1 MSFDNSRFT
10 FDPFKN
16 YAGVVME
23 QGRVQL
29 DADWNEWLAELS
41 RRIQAGTLDIFGH
54 AVYTPTN
61 LWAFLITATSGGSS
75 NSPNTVSI
83 GCGRMYIDGLLA
95 ENHGLHKNAV
105 WDPALAELSGNPQPP
120 NTSAPNPNPIDFTQ
134 QPYLPGAVAP
144 TDTGSYLAYLDVWT
158 RAITYLE
165 DPHLIDK
172 AVGVDTTGRLQT
184 VWQVKLMPN
193 TGGWNCQTL
202 DSQIPYPA
210 NSAGVL
216 TSGVQANTAAGP
228 CCLTSGSGYTGV
240 ENQFYRVE
248 IHNPG
253 VGNDTPTTS
262 GATFKWSRDN
272 ASVETG
278 VTAIQT
284 VTNSVGN
291 KGSQLTVLS
300 LGRDQVLGFKNGDW
314 IELLD
319 DWSEL
324 WGNPGVICQIDSV
337 NPSPCTIT
345 LTATVDTTSAPA
357 GPGVAANFPVGANN
371 LTDPKRR
378 TRIRRWDQKAK
389 VYDSHGNLWCDL
401 ATTGGLIP
409 VPATKT
415 LVLEDGVTVQ
425 FGLNPSSGSF
435 NVADFWTF
443 AARTADGSVEKIKAV
458 PPRGIHHHYT
468 KLSVVSFSS
477 PPSYPDCRTP
487 WNTGDEG
494 DCGCCSSTV
503 GDNVSTFGKY
513 STIQQAINSLP
524 TTGSIIGGEV
534 CLLPG
539 RYYESF
545 YIYNQSDVVI
555 HGCGPQTCLA
565 SPSSQSS
572 QPSAAK
578 AQDATAPPVTPESG
592 LSAIITVV
600 GSSNITLRSFIVE
613 AADGEAC
620 ILLDGK
626 EVETK
631 TRKPPKKG
639 GHGPVQTIETYDTEF
654 PSNVTITDLSLT
666 ASTLPAIVAIDS
678 DILKIVKNRIAIED
692 TPSQW
697 AAVYV
702 SGTEIHIEDN
712 WIGLQDAANASDW
725 MPSSVV
731 ADLPN
736 GFTGSAPSTATA
748 NGGIHIGGGS
758 TDVFIVNNEIEGGSR
773 NGINLGSYAVQLADG
788 ATSGAP
794 TGLLTALPD
803 SAPSTF
809 TLTLPGA
816 VAIDNTKGKL
826 VAGSP
831 LQNIQISN
839 NRIRNSGLC
848 GIGPVGFFNLA
859 ETIEVVTIQNLTITG
874 NTIEQSL
881 QDPLTAVVFEKAI
894 FGYGAICVPDVQ
906 GLTIRDNFITDF
918 GNVPGAQVC
927 GIFVLNGE
935 QVEISRNQI
944 VETRDWSADSNSD
957 GSTAGGAQA
966 GVLLMYVSPPP
977 LDQNG
982 DASVWASMSALGGS
996 SALPLYQPGLPA
1008 LTMHN
1013 NLVRVP
1019 VGRALEVVGIGPFSI
1034 ANNRL
1039 TTGGTISVST
1049 RKDYDN
1055 TLALKSGQDDA
1066 SFNGFLTAL
1075 IVNMGSAI
1083 EVDARGTN
1091 FTRFFNSGAVP
1102 ELQLADFALSQS
1114 SSGAIEFANNICQLE
1129 TRASGAQG
1137 TASVVILTLDHLLFS
1152 NNHLWLDGAQ
1162 TAYFDAVLLGGSLQV
1177 NGNRLQESAGS
1188 VFASGITFGVS
1199 NITTHNTCTFCI
1211 FGIGSPLVSILT
1223 PNVVFDRQFC
1233 KDDVLRNEAK

>member
-1 MSFDNSRFT
+1 VSFDNSRFT

-61 LWAFLITATSGGSS
+61 LWAFLITATSGT
-75 NSPNTVSI
+75 PNTVSI
-83 GCGRMYIDGLLA
+83 GCGRMYVDGLLA

-105 WDPALAELSGNPQPP
+105 WDPALAELSGNPQPL

-134 QPYLPGAVAP
+134 QPYLPGAVTP
-144 TDTGSYLAYLDVWT
+144 TDTGSYVAYLDVWT
-158 RAITYLE
+158 RAVTYLE

-193 TGGWNCQTL
+193 TGDWNCQTL

-216 TSGVQANTAAGP
+216 TSDVEPNTTAGP
-228 CCLTSGSGYTGV
+228 CCLTPGTGYTGV

-248 IHNPG
+248 IHNGG

-284 VTNSVGN
+284 VLNSVGSSA
-291 KGSQLTVLS
+291 SQLTVFS
-300 LGRDQVLGFKNGDW
+300 LGRDQILGFKNGDW

-324 WGNPGVICQIDSV
+324 WGNPGVLCQIDSV
-337 NPSPCTIT
+337 SPSPCTIT
-345 LTATVDTTSAPA
+345 LKTTVDTTLVAPGA
-357 GPGVAANFPVGANN
+357 GVAASFPVGTNN

-378 TRIRRWDQKAK
+378 TRIRRWDQKGK

-401 ATTGGLIP
+401 AITGGLIP

-415 LVLEDGVTVQ
+415 LVLESGITVQ
-425 FGLNPSSGSF
+425 FGLKPSSGNF

-443 AARTADGSVEKIKAV
+443 AARTADGSVEKLKAA
-458 PPRGIHHHYT
+458 PTRGIHHHYT
-468 KLSVVSFSS
+468 KLSIVAFSS

-503 GDNVSTFGKY
+503 GDNVNTFGKY

-524 TTGSIIGGEV
+524 TTGAIVGGEV
-534 CLLPG
+534 CILPG
-539 RYYESF
+539 RYYEQF

-555 HGCGPQTCLA
+555 HGCGPQTCL
-565 SPSSQSS
+565 SSRSL
-572 QPSAAK
+572 QPGAPK
-578 AQDATAPPVTPESG
+578 AQDAAAPPVTPESG

-600 GSSNITLRSFIVE
+600 GSSNITLRSFTVE

-626 EVETK
+626 EVESKTK
-631 TRKPPKKG
+631 KPIKKG
-639 GHGPVQTIETYDTEF
+639 GPGPVETSKTYDTEF
-654 PSNVTITDLSLT
+654 PSNVTITELSLT

-678 DILKIVKNRIAIED
+678 HILKIQKNRIAIED
-692 TPSQW
+692 TLSQW
-697 AAVYV
+697 AAVYA
-702 SGTEIHIEDN
+702 SGTEIHIEEN
-712 WIGLQDAANASDW
+712 WIGLQDASNASDW

-731 ADLPN
+731 ADLPD
-736 GFTGSAPSTATA
+736 GFNSANAPATPLA

-758 TDVFIVNNEIEGGSR
+758 SEVYIVDNEIEGGAH
-773 NGINLGSYAVQLADG
+773 NGISLGSYSVLVNDS
-788 ATSGAP
+788 TPSGAI
-794 TGLLTALPD
+794 TGLLTALPND
-803 SAPSTF
+803 APSTY
-809 TLTLPGA
+809 TLMLPGG
-816 VAIDNTKGKL
+816 VAINNTKGKL

-848 GIGPVGFFNLA
+848 GIGPVGLFNLA
-859 ETIEVVTIQNLTITG
+859 ETVEVITIQNLAITG
-874 NTIEQSL
+874 NTIAESL
-881 QDPLTAVVFEKAI
+881 QDPLTPVVFEKSI

-918 GNVPGAQVC
+918 GNTPGAQVC

-935 QVEISRNQI
+935 LVEISRNQI
-944 VETRDWSADSNSD
+944 VETRDWKADSSGN

-982 DASVWASMSALGGS
+982 DASVWASMSALGGNS
-996 SALPLYQPGLPA
+996 PLPLYQPGLPA

-1019 VGRALEVVGIGPFSI
+1019 LGRALEVVGIGPFSI

-1039 TTGGTISVST
+1039 TTGGAVSVSNGN
-1049 RKDYDN
+1049 DFAFGQQDA
-1055 TLALKSGQDDA
+1055 LAKR
-1066 SFNGFLTAL
+1066 SFGGFLTAL

-1083 EVDARGTN
+1083 EVDAAGTN
-1091 FTRFFNSGAVP
+1091 FAQMFNGGAVS
-1102 ELQLADFALSQS
+1102 ELQLADFALSES
-1114 SSGAIEFANNICQLE
+1114 SSGAIEFANNVCQLE

-1137 TASVVILTLDHLLFS
+1137 IASVVILTLDHLLFS

-1162 TAYFDAVLLGGSLQV
+1162 TAYFDALLLGGSLQV
-1177 NGNRLQESAGS
+1177 NGNRLQESVGS
-1188 VFASGITFGVS
+1188 VFGSGITFGIS
-1199 NITTHNTCTFCI
+1199 NVTTHNTSTFCL
-1211 FGIGSPLVSILT
+1211 FAAGLPRVSILT

-1233 KDDVLRNEAK
+1233 KDTYTQTQGT

>member
-41 RRIQAGTLDIFGH
+41 RRIQAGSLDIFGH

-61 LWAFLITATSGGSS
+61 LWAFLITATSG
-75 NSPNTVSI
+75 SPNTVSI
-83 GCGRMYIDGLLA
+83 GCGRMYVDGLLA

-134 QPYLPGAVAP
+134 QPYLPGATTP

-184 VWQVKLMPN
+184 VWQVKLMLN
-193 TGGWNCQTL
+193 TGGWNCQTS

-210 NSAGVL
+210 NSAGLL
-216 TSGVQANTAAGP
+216 TSGVQPNTAAGP

-253 VGNDTPTTS
+253 VGSDSPTLK

-291 KGSQLTVLS
+291 PGSQLTVLS

-357 GPGVAANFPVGANN
+357 GVGVPANFPVGTNN

-425 FGLNPSSGSF
+425 FGLSSSSGSF
-435 NVADFWTF
+435 NVADYWTF

-503 GDNVSTFGKY
+503 GDNLNTFGKY

-524 TTGSIIGGEV
+524 TTGSIVGGEV
-534 CLLPG
+534 CILAG
-539 RYYESF
+539 RYTEAFS
-545 YIYNQSDVVI
+545 IYNLSDVVI

-565 SPSSQSS
+565 SAPAQ
-572 QPSAAK
+572 QPAAIK
-578 AQDATAPPVTPESG
+578 SKDTAAAPVTPESG
-592 LSAIITVV
+592 LAAIITIV
-600 GSSNITLRSFIVE
+600 GSSNIALRSFTVE

-626 EVETK
+626 EVESK
-631 TRKPPKKG
+631 TRRPIKKGDFGKG
-639 GHGPVQTIETYDTEF
+639 GHGPVETTRTYDTEF

-666 ASTLPAIVAIDS
+666 ASTLPAIVAIES
-678 DILKIVKNRIAIED
+678 YILKIQKNRIAIED
-692 TPSQW
+692 TLSQW

-712 WIGLQDAANASDW
+712 WIGLQDASNASDW

-736 GFTGSAPSTATA
+736 GFNSANAPATALA

-788 ATSGAP
+788 TTSGAL
-794 TGLLTALPD
+794 TGLLPAMPD
-803 SAPSTF
+803 PAQSTY
-809 TLTLPGA
+809 TLMLPGG
-816 VAIDNTKGKL
+816 VPINNTKGKV

-859 ETIEVVTIQNLTITG
+859 ETIEVITIQNLTITG
-874 NTIEQSL
+874 NTIEESL
-881 QDPLTAVVFEKAI
+881 QDPLTALVFEKAI

-906 GLTIRDNFITDF
+906 GLTIRDNFVTDF

-944 VETRDWSADSNSD
+944 VETRDWTADSNSN
-957 GSTAGGAQA
+957 GSTDGGAQA

-996 SALPLYQPGLPA
+996 STLPLYQPGLPA

-1019 VGRALEVVGIGPFSI
+1019 IGRALEVVGIGPFSI

-1039 TTGGTISVST
+1039 STGGAISAS
-1049 RKDYDN
+1049 
-1055 TLALKSGQDDA
+1055 SGNEVGGSGVGYYRGNQN
-1066 SFNGFLTAL
+1066 FTGFLTAS
-1075 IVNMGSAI
+1075 IVNLGFAI
-1083 EVDARGTN
+1083 EIDAQGTN
-1091 FTRFFNSGAVP
+1091 FLGTFNGGKPSD
-1102 ELQLADFALSQS
+1102 LQLSDSALSES
-1114 SSGAIEFANNICQLE
+1114 SSGAVEFTNNVCQLE

-1137 TASVVILTLDHLLFS
+1137 SASVVILTLDHLLFA

-1162 TAYFDAVLLGGSLQV
+1162 TAYFDALLLGATLQV

-1188 VFASGITFGVS
+1188 VFGSGIAFGVS
-1199 NITTHNTCTFCI
+1199 NITTHNTSSFCL
-1211 FGIGSPLVSILT
+1211 FAAGLPRLSILT

-1233 KDDVLRNEAK
+1233 KDDHVKTQGS